1 MRFKVLC
8 GLLLVPAC
16 ALAQASFQP
25 DHRQWTAPGTYAG
38 PVQPLVSTP
47 VTSSERV
54 PTPLISLDP
63 VFLTAGASNATAG
76 NQAGATNSTAGQD
89 LSAAPIFATQAWY
102 GPATP
107 NSEVQAETENTD
119 FFPSMSTPELGIA
132 QFEFSHGAKQVMV
145 KPRSHAQRAFTE
157 ADVARM
163 NDANGLVRFKGKT
176 EHVD

>member
-1 MRFKVLC
+1 M
-8 GLLLVPAC
+8 
-16 ALAQASFQP
+16 
-25 DHRQWTAPGTYAG
+25 
-38 PVQPLVSTP
+38 STP
-47 VTSSERV
+47 VTSPERV

-63 VFLTAGASNATAG
+63 VFLTAGASNATAA

-132 QFEFSHGAKQVMV
+132 QFEPEPLIHLGGPLQGLGFNRPHGARR
-145 KPRSHAQRAFTE
+145 PLY
-157 ADVARM
+157 
-163 NDANGLVRFKGKT
+163 G
-176 EHVD
+176 